1 MISKDR
7 RSLECLQQLT
17 VREYAQKHK
26 NLGGNHHLF
35 NRSCDDFLSSRT
47 VPDGFLHSKPVL
59 YAFTAGM
66 VGFLAASV
74 GSLPGF
80 F

>member
-1 MISKDR
+1 MS
-7 RSLECLQQLT
+7 QQLT

-26 NLGGNHHLF
+26 IWAATII
-35 NRSCDDFLSSRT
+35 FLT
-47 VPDGFLHSKPVL
+47 VLVMIFCLQGLYQMVFLHSKPVL

-66 VGFLAASV
+66 VGFLATSV

-80 F
+80 FFNKLMIKT

>member
-1 MISKDR
+1 MSPAAHSPRICTKAQKIWAATIIFLTVLVMIF
-7 RSLECLQQLT
+7 CLQGLYQM
-17 VREYAQKHK
+17 V
-26 NLGGNHHLF
+26 
-35 NRSCDDFLSSRT
+35 
-47 VPDGFLHSKPVL
+47 FLHSKPVL

-66 VGFLAASV
+66 VGFLATSV